1 MAAIEHKEISDAE
14 LWKTIP
20 FEEQVEIDMAIDRGS
35 KPEAVNRCLCSGK
48 GFTMQTAIGFVNRR
62 AVELAKRHIPQKK

>member
-20 FEEQVEIDMAIDRGS
+20 FDEQVEIDMAIDRGN
-35 KPEAVNRCLCSGK
+35 KPEAAKRCMCSGK
-48 GFTMQTAIGFVNRR
+48 GFTLLTAKRVVDRR
-62 AVELAKRHIPQKK
+62 AVELARRYIPKKK